1 MMLKKKLAVLAV
13 ILASHTAQA
22 GVITYKNYSRDEAK
36 NYVSG
41 GGLDW
46 LMWNQFVGGID
57 YALYKYPGWRLAT
70 NHEMAALFNTFNFG
84 NDLWLDEESI
94 HQQYSVEYGN
104 NSVHSTFIKMFGIR
118 YDIEKCK
125 SEWEYTCVL
134 EQGGSASAYYGSD
147 ENNNR
152 MYKEAIV
159 KNQYQNLKYPE
170 QKPQGAT
177 AILTTDHGFAEI
189 WNEDYSGVAL
199 VRESSAAKVS
209 TPASSGPNSI
219 ITSKLGLFPPSP
231 KSTTLSSEWR
241 LAGNLPELPA
251 VLHPK
256 VFL

>member
-1 MMLKKKLAVLAV
+1 MMLKKTLAVLAV
-13 ILASHTAQA
+13 VLASHTTQA
-22 GVITYKNYSRDEAK
+22 GVITYKNYSRDEAN

-46 LMWNQFVGGID
+46 LMWNQVVGAID

-170 QKPQGAT
+170 QNPQGAT
-177 AILTTDHGFAEI
+177 AILTTDHGFADI
-189 WNEDYSGVAL
+189 WNEDRSGVAL

-209 TPASSGPNSI
+209 TPASSG
-219 ITSKLGLFPPSP
+219 LVL
-231 KSTTLSSEWR
+231 LS
-241 LAGNLPELPA
+241 LASLA
-251 VLHPK
+251 FFQRRQK
-256 VFL
+256 AQR